1 MFFKIVFLLLKL
13 SHVAELI
20 RQEMKDAIR
29 NGNWI
34 TNLLF
39 SFGGGAK
46 RPYLQTRHENASI
59 IGRIKNSNI
68 TFQSWEGY
76 CWTNSHEKSWTG
88 KMFFVCHCALKIEWC
103 PISILFSNLY
113 FLQPL
118 CCLEKFPPLELLSSS
133 SLHSQIANRK
143 MKILWFPCHWACE
156 KLSRIERVI
165 KIASELLNAGLE
177 HDIRVFS
184 TPLDIKFHGT
194 RKQKSFFVGFIFGKS
209 FLSDLS
215 QIISCPC
222 H

>member
-76 CWTNSHEKSWTG
+76 CWTNSHEKSWAG
-88 KMFFVCHCALKIEWC
+88 KMLFCVSLRPQNWLMPCFHFVFNHYVFKFVFCSTIVLPGKIPAFGAPFIIFTALANTL
-103 PISILFSNLY
+103 ISL
-113 FLQPL
+113 PL
-118 CCLEKFPPLELLSSS
+118 G
-133 SLHSQIANRK
+133 
-143 MKILWFPCHWACE
+143 LW
-156 KLSRIERVI
+156 K
-165 KIASELLNAGLE
+165 
-177 HDIRVFS
+177 
-184 TPLDIKFHGT
+184 T
-194 RKQKSFFVGFIFGKS
+194 
-209 FLSDLS
+209 
-215 QIISCPC
+215 
-222 H
+222 

>member
-76 CWTNSHEKSWTG
+76 CWTNSHEKSWAG
-88 KMFFVCHCALKIEWC
+88 KMLFCVSLRPQNWLMPCFHFVFNHYVFKLCVFFNHCVAWKNSRLWSSFHHLHCTRKYFDF
-103 PISILFSNLY
+103 PATGLVKNL
-113 FLQPL
+113 
-118 CCLEKFPPLELLSSS
+118 
-133 SLHSQIANRK
+133 
-143 MKILWFPCHWACE
+143 
-156 KLSRIERVI
+156 
-165 KIASELLNAGLE
+165 AGLN
-177 HDIRVFS
+177 V
-184 TPLDIKFHGT
+184 
-194 RKQKSFFVGFIFGKS
+194 
-209 FLSDLS
+209 
-215 QIISCPC
+215 
-222 H
+222 

>member
-1 MFFKIVFLLLKL
+1 MHQRSEMKEKEQRKKRGEGGRRIICFFKIVFLLLKL

-76 CWTNSHEKSWTG
+76 CLTNSHEKRWTG
-88 KMFFVCHCALKIEWC
+88 KTFFVCHCALKIEWC
-103 PISILFSNLY
+103 PISILFSN
-113 FLQPL
+113 FV
-118 CCLEKFPPLELLSSS
+118 FSSTIV
-133 SLHSQIANRK
+133 LPGEIPIFGAPFIIFTALANRK
-143 MKILWFPCHWACE
+143 
-156 KLSRIERVI
+156 
-165 KIASELLNAGLE
+165 SE
-177 HDIRVFS
+177 
-184 TPLDIKFHGT
+184 
-194 RKQKSFFVGFIFGKS
+194 
-209 FLSDLS
+209 
-215 QIISCPC
+215 
-222 H
+222 